1 MTWPVT
7 VFNFNTLIPVLVSN
21 LILEWSATRRRATP
35 FMDAPKDLIAAFLG
49 QEFVRA
55 NIFGACNVRFML
67 RKISPANFE
76 GAGAWRLCFEIRL
89 FP

>member
-1 MTWPVT
+1 
-7 VFNFNTLIPVLVSN
+7 
-21 LILEWSATRRRATP
+21 
-35 FMDAPKDLIAAFLG
+35 MDAPKDLIAAFLG